1 MGWLTRLART
11 LRSRRLDDELDE
23 ELRGHLEA
31 RAADLAEGGLSPE
44 EAAREARRRLGG
56 ALALREASR
65 DVKLIP
71 WLDSVARDVRFG
83 LRVLRKDA
91 LVTGAA
97 IVSLSLAI
105 GACTAAFSLIEALI
119 LRPLPVAEP
128 ERLVYLTFTV
138 RSLDGALDPTEENA
152 SASFSYPLFERLRE
166 AGRPY
171 VDLFG
176 MNYQDWR
183 RPAVFDDSPG
193 REERVRAQWVSGDA
207 FALLGVRPALGR
219 LLSAADDQRPGDHPV
234 AVLSHAFWRRRFG
247 GSPGVLGRWLTLEEK
262 QLQIVGVAEERLVG
276 TEPGLMT
283 DLWVPNMMYDREA
296 LAQPTWQWFRI
307 WGRLKPGI
315 DAAQARQALQ
325 PVFTAFRRERA
336 QGMRA
341 DEPPARIERYINAPL
356 DVRSAANGPSAL
368 RKRFER
374 PLWILAAVV
383 GLLLLIACSNVANL
397 LVARAARRER
407 EMALRISIGAGR
419 ARVVQQVLVESALL
433 AAAACILGGAFA
445 LLAAPMIV
453 SRLAPASNP
462 AYLELH
468 LNGPLFAFLAGICAL
483 ATLLFGAVPA
493 LRASAVSP
501 NAALKADG
509 ARHSAGR
516 GLVRPLVAAQVGFS
530 FVVLFVT
537 GLLLLSFYKLARLDP
552 GFAKD
557 GLVLV
562 DVQTTG
568 LRRGERTPHRVW
580 AEVLAAARR
589 MPGVRAASL
598 SGFGLFSGN
607 GWSMNIRLP
616 GQAADTFE
624 PYYLGVSPGFFET
637 MGLPLLAGRD
647 LEPRDADEGAPAV
660 VVNQAFA
667 RRYFPGESPLGRH
680 FSLVEQDQKL
690 ADQEIVGLAGDA
702 RYLNLRDPVPPT
714 VYVAQRDDRRVTIEL
729 RTAADPGAVAA
740 ALRPEIARINAALRV
755 DEVTT
760 QSRLI
765 DETILSE
772 RLLALLSGFFAVVA
786 LVLVAVGL
794 YGVLSYAVARRTKEI
809 GIRLALGARPGAVV
823 RLVVGDVGLLVAAG
837 LAGGVAVGLL
847 LARFLASLLF
857 EVHASDFWSLALPLG
872 WLLLATALAALPAA
886 ARAVRID
893 PTVALRYE

>member
-1 MGWLTRLART
+1 MSWRARLART
-11 LRSRRLDDELDE
+11 FRSRKLDDELDE
-23 ELRGHLEA
+23 ELRFHLEA
-31 RAADLAEGGLSPE
+31 RAAELAAGGLAPE
-44 EAAREARRRLGG
+44 EAACEARRRLGVPLG
-56 ALALREASR
+56 LRESSR

-91 LVTGAA
+91 LVAWAA

-138 RSLDGALDPTEENA
+138 RPMDGAMGAVDENA
-152 SASFSYPLFERLRE
+152 YFSYPLFERLRA

-176 MNYQDWR
+176 MNAQGWR
-183 RPAVFDDSPG
+183 RPAVFDDARG
-193 REERVRAQWVSGDA
+193 AEERVRAQWVSGNA

-219 LLSAADDQRPGDHPV
+219 VLSAADDERPGDHPV
-234 AVLSHAFWRRRFG
+234 AVLSHAFWTRRFG
-247 GSPGVLGRWLTLEEK
+247 GSPSALGRWLILDQK
-262 QLQIVGVAEERLVG
+262 QFQIVGVAEEGLAG
-276 TEPGLMT
+276 TEPGFMT
-283 DLWVPNMMYDREA
+283 DLWVPNMMFDREA

-307 WGRLKPGI
+307 WGRLKPGV
-315 DAAQARQALQ
+315 DAEQARQALQ
-325 PVFTAFRRERA
+325 PIFAGFRRERA

-341 DEPPARIERYINAPL
+341 DEPRERVERYINTPL
-356 DVRSAANGPSAL
+356 NVRSAANGPSTL
-368 RKRFER
+368 RQSFER

-419 ARVVQQVLVESALL
+419 ARVVQQMLIESGLL
-433 AAAACILGGAFA
+433 AVAAGVLGGAFA
-445 LLAAPMIV
+445 FLAAPLIV
-453 SRLAPASNP
+453 SLLSPASNP
-462 AYLELH
+462 AYLDLH
-468 LNGPLFAFLAGICAL
+468 LNGTVFGFLAGVCAFT
-483 ATLLFGAVPA
+483 TLLFGTVPA

-501 NAALKADG
+501 NVALKADG

-530 FVVLFVT
+530 FVVLFVA
-537 GLLLLSFYKLARLDP
+537 GLLLLSFYKLAGLDP

-557 GLVLV
+557 GLVVV

-568 LRRGERTPHRVW
+568 LRRGEQTPHRVW
-580 AEVLAAARR
+580 AEVVEAARR
-589 MPGVRAASL
+589 LPGVSAASL
-598 SGFGLFSGN
+598 SGFGLFSGS
-607 GWSMNIRLP
+607 GWTNNIRVP
-616 GQAADTFE
+616 GRDVEAFE

-637 MGLPLLAGRD
+637 MGLRLVEGRD
-647 LEPRDADEGAPAV
+647 FERRDAERNAPTAV

-667 RRYFPGESPLGRH
+667 RRYFPEGSPLGRH
-680 FSLVEQDQKL
+680 FSRVDQDQKL
-690 ADQEIVGLAGDA
+690 VDQEIVGLAGDA
-702 RYLNLRDPVPPT
+702 KYLNLRDPIPPT
-714 VYVAQRDDRRVTIEL
+714 VYVPLQNDRGVAIEL
-729 RTAADPGAVAA
+729 RTAADPAAVAA
-740 ALRPEIARINAALRV
+740 ALRPEITRINPALRI
-755 DEVTT
+755 DDVTT
-760 QSRLI
+760 QSRLV
-765 DETILSE
+765 DETIVRE

-786 LVLVAVGL
+786 LVLAAVGL
-794 YGVLSYAVARRTKEI
+794 YGVLSYCVARRTREI
-809 GIRLALGARPGAVV
+809 GIRLALGAQPGALV
-823 RLVVGDVGLLVAAG
+823 RLVVGEVAVLVALG
-837 LAGGVAVGLL
+837 LAAGVASGLL

-857 EVHASDFWSLALPLG
+857 EVRPWDFWSLVWPLG

-886 ARAVRID
+886 ARAVRVD

>member
-1 MGWLTRLART
+1 MGSLRRLART
-11 LRSRRLDDELDE
+11 LRGRKLDDELDE
-23 ELRGHLEA
+23 ELRFHLDA
-31 RAADLAEGGLSPE
+31 RAQELAGDGLAPE

-56 ALALREASR
+56 PLQLREASR

-138 RSLDGALDPTEENA
+138 RSLDGTLDATEEN
-152 SASFSYPLFERLRE
+152 ASFSYPLFVRLRE

-176 MNYQDWR
+176 MNYQEWR

-219 LLSAADDQRPGDHPV
+219 LLSAADDRRPGDHPV

-262 QLQIVGVAEERLVG
+262 QLQIVGVAGERLVG

-315 DAAQARQALQ
+315 DAAQARRALQ
-325 PVFTAFRRERA
+325 PIFTAFRRERA

-383 GLLLLIACSNVANL
+383 GLLLLIACANVANL

-433 AAAACILGGAFA
+433 AVAACILGGAFA
-445 LLAAPMIV
+445 LLAAPLIV

-468 LNGPLFAFLAGICAL
+468 LNGPLFAFLAGVGAL
-483 ATLLFGAVPA
+483 TTLLFGAVPA

-516 GLVRPLVAAQVGFS
+516 GLVRPLVAAQVSCS

-580 AEVLAAARR
+580 AEVLAAART

-607 GWSMNIRLP
+607 GWSMNVRLP

-647 LEPRDADEGAPAV
+647 LEPRDVEREGAPAV

-680 FSLVEQDQKL
+680 FSLVDQDGKL

-714 VYVAQRDDRRVTIEL
+714 VYVPQRDDRRVTIEL

-740 ALRPEIARINAALRV
+740 ALRPEIARINPALRV
-755 DEVTT
+755 DDVTT

-786 LVLVAVGL
+786 LVLAAVGL
-794 YGVLSYAVARRTKEI
+794 YGVLSYAVARRTREI
-809 GIRLALGARPGAVV
+809 GIRLALGARSGAVV

>member
-11 LRSRRLDDELDE
+11 FRSRKLDDELDE

-31 RAADLAEGGLSPE
+31 SAEDLAEGGLPPE
-44 EAAREARRRLGG
+44 EADREARRRLGG

-138 RSLDGALDPTEENA
+138 RSVDGTLDATEEN
-152 SASFSYPLFERLRE
+152 ASFSYPLFERLRE

-176 MNYQDWR
+176 MNYQEWR

-207 FALLGVRPALGR
+207 FARLGVRPALGR
-219 LLSAADDQRPGDHPV
+219 LLSAADDQHPGDHPV

-247 GSPGVLGRWLTLEEK
+247 GSPSVLGRSLTLEEK

-276 TEPGLMT
+276 TEAGLMT
-283 DLWVPNMMYDREA
+283 DLWVPNMMFDREA
-296 LAQPTWQWFRI
+296 LAQPGWQWFRI
-307 WGRLKPGI
+307 WGRLKPGV

-433 AAAACILGGAFA
+433 AVAACLLGGAFA
-445 LLAAPMIV
+445 LLAAPLIV

-468 LNGPLFAFLAGICAL
+468 LNGPLFAFLAGVGAVT
-483 ATLLFGAVPA
+483 TLLFGAVPA

-509 ARHSAGR
+509 ARHSVGR

-580 AEVLAAARR
+580 TEVLAAARTV
-589 MPGVRAASL
+589 PGVRAASL

-607 GWSMNIRLP
+607 GWSMSVRLP
-616 GQAADTFE
+616 GQAADAFE

-647 LEPRDADEGAPAV
+647 LEPRDVEREGAPAV

-680 FSLVEQDQKL
+680 FSLVDQDQKL

-714 VYVAQRDDRRVTIEL
+714 VYVPQRDDRRVTIEL
-729 RTAADPGAVAA
+729 RTAADPAAVAA
-740 ALRPEIARINAALRV
+740 ALRPEIARINPALRV

-786 LVLVAVGL
+786 LVLAAVGL

-809 GIRLALGARPGAVV
+809 GIRLALGARSAAVV
-823 RLVVGDVGLLVAAG
+823 RLVVGDVALLVASG

-857 EVHASDFWSLALPLG
+857 EVRPSDFWSLALPLG

-886 ARAVRID
+886 ARAVRVD